1 MAGTFSFFA
10 PKTNALK
17 FQFDQAAAIEIRA
30 DIKIYRYEIDSDL
43 AIEVNMSSRL
53 MKENPAVIFSV
64 IPVAIEP
71 TK

>member
-17 FQFDQAAAIEIRA
+17 FQFDQAAAIKIPA
-30 DIKIYRYEIDSDL
+30 DTKTHRYEIDSDL
-43 AIEVNMSSRL
+43 AIEFNMSSRL
-53 MKENPAVIFSV
+53 MKGNPAVIFSV
-64 IPVAIEP
+64 IPVAIVP

>member
-1 MAGTFSFFA
+1 MAGIFSFFA

-17 FQFDQAAAIEIRA
+17 FQFDQAAI
-30 DIKIYRYEIDSDL
+30 IKIPADTKTYRYEIDLDL

-53 MKENPAVIFSV
+53 MKENQAVIFSV